1 MLYSN
6 FTEMKNKILIILSII
21 ILPGCIDDVL
31 DRKPLNLVS
40 DADVWGS
47 REMID
52 IYLVSLYDAIP
63 IGFPTSSRNFQA
75 NYTDE
80 SSYHEENPPVT
91 NFGAQAIA
99 LNTGM
104 YSWIRRAN
112 YFMEKI
118 ESSTLPESEIKELA
132 AECRFIRAYYYFD
145 LVKKYGGMPLVTE
158 VQSFEGNLEEL
169 QVSRNKEDEVY
180 EFILAELDLAI
191 ADLPEKEDWDAAN
204 SNRASKSVA
213 LALKS
218 RAMLYAGSI
227 AKYGGI
233 QLDGLVG
240 IPASKAD
247 KYFTES
253 LDASAKIIESNK
265 YSLYDKLYDPE
276 SKSGDPVANYQSI
289 FTDKGNEE
297 IIFQKAYSYPDKS
310 HSYDNLNVPEGYTTN
325 QGSAMT
331 PLLGMVESYEY
342 IDGTDGKLVYEG
354 MEFDSPGVIYANKD
368 PRFDATII
376 HSGSYFATR
385 PLQIHRGIYDMADGQ
400 LYESLAPFPIDP
412 SINQVGLDGPFPTGN
427 FSKTGYYLK
436 KYLVTSRAVVEP
448 WFSEQNYID
457 FRYGEILMNH
467 AEAAFELNNRTEALT
482 AINEIRNR
490 AGIKLLTDAELT
502 LERLRN
508 ERKVEL
514 AFEDKRFWD
523 IRRWRI
529 GTDLFRNT
537 YASGL
542 YPYLRYYNG
551 EYKYIFESV
560 TGYPVD
566 DGQPRIFTQRDY
578 YSNLSGYI
586 SSNKNIVN
594 NPGW

>member
-6 FTEMKNKILIILSII
+6 ITAMKNKIFIVLLII

-31 DRKPLNLVS
+31 DRKPLNLIS
-40 DADVWGS
+40 DADVWES
-47 REMID
+47 QEMID

-63 IGFPTSSRNFQA
+63 IGFPNSSRNFQA
-75 NYTDE
+75 NFTDE

-91 NFGAQAIA
+91 NFGNQPIA

-118 ESSTLPESEIKELA
+118 ATSSLPESQIKEYE

-145 LVKKYGGMPLVTE
+145 LVKKYGGMPLITE
-158 VQSFEGNLEEL
+158 VQNFDGNLEEL

-180 EFILAELDLAI
+180 EFILSELDLAI
-191 ADLPEKEDWDAAN
+191 ADLPEKEGWSAAN

-227 AKYGGI
+227 AKYGSI

-240 IPASKAD
+240 IPESKAD
-247 KYFTES
+247 QYFTES
-253 LDASAKIIESNK
+253 FNASKTLIENQK
-265 YSLYDKLYDPE
+265 YSLYDKLYDPA
-276 SKSGDPVANYQSI
+276 SKSGDPVANYESI
-289 FTDKGNEE
+289 FSDEGNEE
-297 IIFQKAYSYPDKS
+297 VIFQKAYSYPDKS
-310 HSYDNLNVPEGYTTN
+310 HRYDNLNVPEGYTTN
-325 QGSAMT
+325 QGSGQT

-342 IDGTDGKLVYEG
+342 VDGTDGKLNYENIDYSEPGEIYEG
-354 MEFDSPGVIYANKD
+354 KD
-368 PRFDATII
+368 PRFHATII
-376 HSGSYFATR
+376 HSGSHFADR
-385 PLQIHRGIYDMADGQ
+385 PLQIYRGIYDMADGT
-400 LYESLAPFPIDP
+400 LYESLAPFPQDP
-412 SINQVGLDGPFPTGN
+412 SRNQVGLDGPFPTGN
-427 FSKTGYYLK
+427 FSKTGYYLR
-436 KYLVTSRAVVEP
+436 KYLVTSQAVVEP

-457 FRYGEILMNH
+457 FRFAEILLNH
-467 AEAAFELNNRTEALT
+467 AEAAFELDKRPEALE
-482 AINEIRNR
+482 AINKVRNR

-502 LERLRN
+502 LDRLRN

-529 GTDLFRNT
+529 GTELFRNT
-537 YASGL
+537 YARGL
-542 YPYLRYYNG
+542 WPYLKYNNG
-551 EYKYIFESV
+551 EYTYSFESV

-586 SSNKNIVN
+586 SSNKNIIN